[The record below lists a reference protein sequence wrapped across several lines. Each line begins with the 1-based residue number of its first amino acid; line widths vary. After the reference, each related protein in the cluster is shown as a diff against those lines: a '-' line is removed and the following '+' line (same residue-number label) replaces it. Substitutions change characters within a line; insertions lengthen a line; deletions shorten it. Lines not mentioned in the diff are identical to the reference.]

1 MGLHEVP
8 GRLLLQ
14 GILSVENVLNAHVVL
29 RVSLLVHNF
38 VVQILQRFDLMLAL
52 RVNSF
57 SEVVQLQVK
66 S

>member
-1 MGLHEVP
+1 MSLHEVP

-14 GILSVENVLNAHVVL
+14 GILSVEDVLYAHVIL